1 MPPEAPKLDT
11 RTYDDLVDQVET
23 LAEAT
28 TPWRRA
34 QPGEP
39 LDFGGA
45 LIRIFG
51 RMMERT
57 ITRLNQVP
65 EKNFLAF
72 LDLLGTQI
80 LPPKPA
86 RVPLTFELAKGR
98 NAPTVI
104 PAGTRVAATLT
115 AEETDDILF
124 ETEQALVATPAQ
136 IAAVFGL
143 DPAANRYGDLTP
155 VTDPETSQSLP
166 IFEGVSTRDHSLYLE
181 SPLFGHDVD
190 KKIEITFVSDPPPP
204 STLSAYCWDH
214 DEHTWKILDAEIA
227 GVRLSRTATFSDKVM
242 PHPITTVNSTGIT
255 GHWIRLSFT
264 QLDPNN
270 LSIRQ
275 ISVSLNQDA
284 VAFKPDHIF
293 FNNTELDISRPFHPF
308 GLQPKFND
316 TLYIAHNKGF
326 VYNDNPV
333 VLRFKVVSKDGEA
346 ITPSEDLNVVW
357 EVLLGGQWQKLRD
370 SNDLPEKQKAIKNL
384 ATAGEHEIRLH
395 LPNAVEPAKV
405 KNKVSSW
412 LRARIVQGTF
422 GLENRASLQPLATLS
437 EAAKTTDP
445 TLKVASVRGFMP
457 GDIVKITSN
466 NLSEPSSVRAIN
478 TANNQIILNKNLSRI
493 YPIGSIIQIQGGVNP
508 PIVEDLTIEY
518 GSTYSETPAHCLS
531 SRDFS
536 YTDHTSTVSDKE
548 SFQPF
553 QAPPDASPAF
563 YVGFDRPL
571 GTQPITLFAAIEPP
585 SAAAANRLKTDA
597 RLMWEYKTLA
607 GWQRLSLIDNT
618 NTFSEPGLLNFLPPA
633 DLAQTVEF
641 GQHHYWIRARWVEGQ
656 FQAMPRLRRLLTNTV
671 WATQAVAITE
681 EILGSSNGEPDQV
694 FQTAQTPVLLDP
706 ALYVREREMPSPAEA
721 TALRQALGP
730 AAIQPIEGVGGD
742 RQGAWVKWQ
751 AVPDFYDS
759 SGGDRHYILD
769 YLTGQIYFG
778 NDQAGRV
785 PPQGRNNIRLS
796 YRTGGG
802 SQGNRPAGNILQLKS
817 TVPYIKGVTNL
828 EPARGGADAESL
840 EQIKQ
845 RGPKQIR
852 HRFRAVTVQDYED
865 LAYEASS
872 EVARAKAFAAASDP
886 ISRPWI
892 DPGATALNPNGPA
905 APAGAGQVVVVV
917 VPDRAIPQPIPSLTL
932 INQVED
938 YILSR
943 CGGGIAVQVSGP
955 QWRKVTIEV
964 EVVPTS
970 LEAAIGLDTQVV
982 ERLNQF
988 LHPLT
993 GGPQGQGWAFG
1004 RTPQASDIYA
1014 LLGGIVGVDHAR
1026 ILDID
1031 VGDITASGSTAPSL
1045 VFSGDHQVSLTLLE
1059 VTQ

>member
-28 TPWRRA
+28 TDWRRA

-45 LIRIFG
+45 LIRIFS

-57 ITRLNQVP
+57 IARLNQVP

-98 NAPTVI
+98 SAPTVI

-124 ETEQALVATPAQ
+124 ETAQALIATPAQ
-136 IAAVFGL
+136 IAAVFVL
-143 DPAANRYGDLTP
+143 DPAANRYGDLT
-155 VTDPETSQSLP
+155 SLVKSDVNAENSRSLS
-166 IFEGVSTRDHSLYLE
+166 IFEGVASRDQSLYLE
-181 SPLFGHDVD
+181 HPLLRLDTRKTIRVVFTSNPPASLGLSCFFWSDVSQQW
-190 KKIEITFVSDPPPP
+190 EPSEAVGRLSNRVWFITFENA
-204 STLSAYCWDH
+204 LSP
-214 DEHTWKILDAEIA
+214 HT
-227 GVRLSRTATFSDKVM
+227 V
-242 PHPITTVNSTGIT
+242 VNPQDGQKFM
-255 GHWIRLSFT
+255 GHWAKLS
-264 QLDPNN
+264 LDQVLTEETPPVERVDIY
-270 LSIRQ
+270 LDYRE
-275 ISVSLNQDA
+275 QD
-284 VAFKPDHIF
+284 VNPDHIF
-293 FNNTELDISRPFHPF
+293 FNNSELDSSLPFYPF
-308 GLQPKFND
+308 GPQPKPND
-316 TLYIAHNKGF
+316 TLYLAHSQAFSYPRNVITLNISITGRNSGAVTPTENLEVLWEALTENGWQELQSQNDEDGTQKLSQSGNITFTLPSNIAIAKEKNKLSGWLRVRILQGGYGF
-326 VYNDNPV
+326 DHISHLLP
-333 VLRFKVVSKDGEA
+333 LTTVSKTMEPRN
-346 ITPSEDLNVVW
+346 ILR
-357 EVLLGGQWQKLRD
+357 VL
-370 SNDLPEKQKAIKNL
+370 
-384 ATAGEHEIRLH
+384 
-395 LPNAVEPAKV
+395 
-405 KNKVSSW
+405 
-412 LRARIVQGTF
+412 
-422 GLENRASLQPLATLS
+422 
-437 EAAKTTDP
+437 
-445 TLKVASVRGFMP
+445 SVRGFMP
-457 GDIVKITSN
+457 GDEIEVTN
-466 NLSEPSSVRAIN
+466 NSPSERATVQTVDI
-478 TANNQIILNKNLSRI
+478 ANHQISLTKNLRQN
-493 YPIGSIIQIQGGVNP
+493 YPVGTIVQVRGGVNP
-508 PIVEDLTIEY
+508 PVIQKLTIDYRPTLREK
-518 GSTYSETPAHCLS
+518 PNHCLS
-531 SRDFS
+531 SYDLV
-536 YTDHTSTVSDKE
+536 YSDRTAAIQSKQ

-553 QAPPDASPAF
+553 QVPPDESPAF
-563 YVGFDRPL
+563 YIGFDRPL
-571 GTQPITLFAAIEPP
+571 GTQPITLFAAVEPP
-585 SAAAANRLKTDA
+585 AAAAANRPKTDA
-597 RLMWEYKTLA
+597 HLKWEYKTLA
-607 GWQRLSLIDNT
+607 GWQRLSLVDHT
-618 NTFSEPGLLNFLPPA
+618 NTFSEPGLLTFLPPV
-633 DLAQTVEF
+633 DLAQTIEF

-671 WATQAVAITE
+671 WATQAVAITD

-694 FQTAQTPVLLDP
+694 FQTAQTPVLLEP

-721 TALRQALGP
+721 LALGP
-730 AAIQPIEGVGGD
+730 EAIQPIDAGGGD
-742 RQGAWVKWQ
+742 RQGAWVQWQ
-751 AVPDFYDS
+751 VVPDFYGS

-778 NDQAGRV
+778 NEQAGRI
-785 PPQGRNNIRLS
+785 PPQGRNNVRIS

-817 TVPYIKGVTNL
+817 TVPYVNGVTNL
-828 EPARGGADAESL
+828 EPALGGADAESL

-886 ISRPWI
+886 INRSWLA
-892 DPGATALNPNGPA
+892 PGATALSDDDP
-905 APAGAGQVVVVV
+905 APAGAGQVVLVV
-917 VPDRAIPQPIPSLTL
+917 VPDRAVPQPIPSLTL

-943 CGGGIAVQVSGP
+943 CGGGIKVQVGGP

-964 EVVPTS
+964 EIVPTS

-1014 LLGGIVGVDHAR
+1014 LLGGIAGVDHAR